1 MAVYYFDTSAL
12 VKLYI
17 EEPGTKRMLE
27 LTANPE
33 EHTFAL
39 LELARVEFRAA
50 VRRQQREG
58 DLPDETADALLSDLD
73 EHVQS
78 LYLVQPL
85 TASVVEEAVALLD
98 RHPLRAYDAMQ
109 LAGAVVL
116 QQSSPSGPTCFTC
129 ADELLLKAA
138 EKEGLTGLN
147 PANGTPP

>member
-17 EEPGTKRMLE
+17 EEAGTERMLA

-33 EHTFAL
+33 KHTFAL

-50 VRRQQREG
+50 VRRRQREG
-58 DLPDETADALLSDLD
+58 DLSGETAAALLTDLD
-73 EHVQS
+73 EHWQS

-85 TASVVEEAVALLD
+85 TAPVVEEAVALLD
-98 RHPLRAYDAMQ
+98 RRVLRAYDAMQ

-116 QQSSPSGPTCFTC
+116 KSSVADAPSFVC
-129 ADELLLKAA
+129 ADQALVNAA
-138 EKEGLTGLN
+138 EEEGLTVVNPLN
-147 PANGTPP
+147 D